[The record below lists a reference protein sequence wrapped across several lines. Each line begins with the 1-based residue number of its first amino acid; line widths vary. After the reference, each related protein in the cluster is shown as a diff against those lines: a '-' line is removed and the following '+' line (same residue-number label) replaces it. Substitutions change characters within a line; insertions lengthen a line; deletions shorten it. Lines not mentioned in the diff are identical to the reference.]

1 MINRTF
7 FLCALA
13 ANAASAGA
21 AAANQ
26 LSPFPP
32 PAINPVCLFF
42 LEYFHGNEPLV
53 LFYQNIIAQC
63 VYWLATVCLSDP
75 SIPSASPLCPQKPC
89 CFIFFFLS
97 HLSDFQPLAQYS
109 PPSAT
114 KRAEHTESSL
124 IRAFSPSLRL
134 PPSGNRFARGLA
146 EGRATSALLRCS
158 SSTAEEQ
165 TGVLCSRCAK

>member
-1 MINRTF
+1 MKISLSTHCEATQRASSIHDKSHFLSLRRSLRTQHRRPLQLQISCRTF
-7 FLCALA
+7 RPPLLSIP
-13 ANAASAGA
+13 SA
-21 AAANQ
+21 
-26 LSPFPP
+26 
-32 PAINPVCLFF
+32 FF

-53 LFYQNIIAQC
+53 CFIKTSLRNVFTGSRLFASQILQSRPPAR
-63 VYWLATVCLSDP
+63 
-75 SIPSASPLCPQKPC
+75 SALRNHVVLY
-89 CFIFFFLS
+89 IFFFLS

-146 EGRATSALLRCS
+146 EGRLQL
-158 SSTAEEQ
+158 Q
-165 TGVLCSRCAK
+165 HG